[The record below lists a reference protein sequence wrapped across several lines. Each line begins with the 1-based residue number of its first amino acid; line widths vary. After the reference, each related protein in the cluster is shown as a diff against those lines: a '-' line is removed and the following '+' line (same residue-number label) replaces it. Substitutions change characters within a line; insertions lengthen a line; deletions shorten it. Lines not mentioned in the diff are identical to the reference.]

1 MLIHVVIVSEQVLA
15 NLIPILMEKPDVVY
29 LVISEEMS
37 RRKLDQRLKKLI
49 EKENLRAVII
59 DQAPDVG
66 LSSIHEF
73 ALALIARIQNEHPD
87 AELVLNATGGT
98 KLMSIGFVE
107 FFRGDAQRIIYT
119 DTRHGTIELLPDQ
132 NGNVPP
138 SEVMRDVLDV
148 PHYIAAQGLRY
159 TGAMSD
165 QWDTERVTRRKAAAK
180 YLAKH
185 AVKLDRFFGVMNKL
199 ASNAL
204 DQRSEKLIEPLQRLD
219 YVPHSSIPW
228 VNALR
233 ELQKAGVL
241 GWEDGSKDV
250 GFIDAE
256 GARFVCGGWLEEY
269 AFHVIHDEGVF
280 DVRLGV
286 NVAPEQTGK
295 DALDK
300 VKNEFDVLACQRN
313 QLLFVECKTLRFVE
327 GVNDNELAYKL
338 KSLGE
343 SARGLF
349 GETWLLSAQPPTPI
363 LVERCHQSRIKLMGP
378 TDIANLRESVQLW
391 KRANEFAPT
400 KPSIANSG
408 K

>member
-1 MLIHVVIVSEQVLA
+1 MLIHVAIVSEQILA
-15 NLIPILMEKPDVVY
+15 NLIPILMEKPGIVY
-29 LVISEEMS
+29 LVTSEEMH
-37 RRKLDQRLKKLI
+37 RRRLDQRLKKLI
-49 EKENLRAVII
+49 EKEGIHAVIVG
-59 DQAPDVG
+59 DTPDVG

-73 ALALIARIQNEHPD
+73 ALALIARIQSEHPD

-107 FFRGDAQRIIYT
+107 FFRGDAERIIYT
-119 DTRHGTIELLPDQ
+119 DTRHGTIEFLPDSS
-132 NGNVPP
+132 GNVPP
-138 SEVMRDVLDV
+138 SESMRDVLDV

-165 QWDTERVTRRKAAAK
+165 QWDVERVTRRKAAAK
-180 YLAKH
+180 YLARN
-185 AVKLDRFFGVMNKL
+185 AVSLDKFFGVMNKL

-204 DQRSEKLIEPLQRLD
+204 DQRGENSIEPLQRLD
-219 YVPHSSIPW
+219 YAPHSSSPW

-233 ELQKAGVL
+233 ELRKAGVL
-241 GWEDGSKDV
+241 GWEDGIVDI

-269 AFHVIHDEGVF
+269 AFHVIRDEGVF

-286 NVAPEQTGK
+286 NVVPEQVGK
-295 DALDK
+295 ESMDK

-313 QLLFVECKTLRFVE
+313 QLLFVECKTVRFVE
-327 GVNDNELAYKL
+327 GENDNELSYKL

-349 GETWLLSAQPPTPI
+349 GETWLLSAQPPTSVLI
-363 LVERCHQSRIKLMGP
+363 ERCRQSRIRLLGP
-378 TDIANLRESVQLW
+378 EEIANLRKIVRTW
-391 KRANEFAPT
+391 KACE
-400 KPSIANSG
+400 
-408 K
+408 

>member
-1 MLIHVVIVSEQVLA
+1 MLIHVAIVSEQILA
-15 NLIPILMEKPDVVY
+15 NLIPILMEKPDIVY
-29 LVISEEMS
+29 LVTSKEMQ
-37 RRKLDQRLKKLI
+37 RRRLDQRVKKLI
-49 EKENLRAVII
+49 EKEGIQAVIVG
-59 DQAPDVG
+59 DAPDVG
-66 LSSIHEF
+66 LVFIHEF
-73 ALALIARIQNEHPD
+73 ALALIARIRSEHPE

-119 DTRHGTIELLPDQ
+119 DTQHGVIECLPDNHGYGQ
-132 NGNVPP
+132 P
-138 SEVMRDVLDV
+138 SESMRDVLDV
-148 PHYIAAQGLRY
+148 PHYIAAQGQRY
-159 TGAMSD
+159 IGAMSD
-165 QWDTERVTRRKAAAK
+165 QWDKERITRRKAAAK
-180 YLAKH
+180 YLAKN
-185 AVKLDRFFGVMNKL
+185 AVQLDKFFGVMNRL

-204 DQRSEKLIEPLQRLD
+204 DQRGEKLIEPLQRLD
-219 YVPHSSIPW
+219 YAPHSSSLW

-241 GWEDGSKDV
+241 GWEDGSADV

-286 NVAPEQTGK
+286 KVVLEQEAG
-295 DALDK
+295 
-300 VKNEFDVLACQRN
+300 NEFDVLACQRN

-349 GETWLLSAQPPTPI
+349 GETWLLSAQPPTDI
-363 LVERCHQSRIKLMGP
+363 LAERCRQSRIKLLGP
-378 TDIANLRESVQLW
+378 AEIADLRKIVQEW
-391 KRANEFAPT
+391 MRANKFAPT
-400 KPSIANSG
+400 NRQ
-408 K
+408 